1 MARFG
6 SRKKSGIRGILL
18 TVIGCAAIVVIFAVA
33 VDALA
38 KGDAVRQEESLETA
52 LENDITT
59 CYAMEG
65 SYPESL
71 AYLKENYGLT
81 YDEHEFFVDYQVRG
95 SNIRPVVTI
104 IRKNQ
109 DEQE

>member
-6 SRKKSGIRGILL
+6 SRRKNKRNSIVITIIFSAVIIAVFMIAVRLVSGGN
-18 TVIGCAAIVVIFAVA
+18 VA
-33 VDALA
+33 
-38 KGDAVRQEESLETA
+38 RQEESLSRA

>member
-6 SRKKSGIRGILL
+6 SRRKNKRNSIVITIIFSAVIIAVFMTAVRLVSGGN
-18 TVIGCAAIVVIFAVA
+18 VA
-33 VDALA
+33 
-38 KGDAVRQEESLETA
+38 RQEESLSRA
-52 LENDITT
+52 LENDITA

-71 AYLKENYGLT
+71 DYIRDNYGLT
-81 YDEHEFFVDYQVRG
+81 YNENLFYVDYQVVG

-104 IRKNQ
+104 IRKS
-109 DEQE
+109 